1 MHPIVLV
8 GIGGFIGAVLR
19 YLMSGFVQ
27 NLSQS
32 VAFPHGTLAVNLTGC
47 FLMGIFSH
55 LVESQA
61 GMTAEM
67 RLFLM
72 VGLLGSFTT
81 YSTFSNETLNLLQDH
96 GLSLALI
103 NMGTHII
110 LGLSAV
116 LLGRF
121 AIMTLWR

>member
-19 YLMSGFVQ
+19 YLMSGIVQ
-27 NLSQS
+27 NMTQS
-32 VAFPHGTLAVNLTGC
+32 VTFPYGTIAVNMIGC
-47 FLMGIFSH
+47 FLMGLFSH
-55 LVESQA
+55 LIESQA

-67 RLFLM
+67 RLFLL

-81 YSTFSNETLNLLQDH
+81 YSTFSHETLNLLQDH
-96 GLSLALI
+96 GLSLALLNI
-103 NMGTHII
+103 GTHIV
-110 LGLSAV
+110 LGISAV

-121 AIMTLWR
+121 AIITLWR